1 MNRPLSRGVK
11 ALVDATAKRLG
22 ARHICTRFDRL
33 KWERCLLPMRT
44 VESEAGDVIGLICNR
59 GHVTSFER
67 RPRLACRTCGSRT
80 NQRHATGCLF
90 AYELITTALVCADD
104 IATFRG
110 SATDTDLAD
119 DAWFEVQ
126 EAIEEVLPFGDS
138 RIGGPL

>member
-1 MNRPLSRGVK
+1 MNRPLSRVK
-11 ALVDATAKRLG
+11 VVEATAKRLG
-22 ARHICTRFDRL
+22 ANHICTRFDRV

-44 VESEAGDVIGLICNR
+44 VVSEAGDVIGLICTR

-80 NQRHATGCLF
+80 NQRHATGCHF

-110 SATDTDLAD
+110 SATDTDFAD
-119 DAWFEVQ
+119 DAWLEVQ

>member
-1 MNRPLSRGVK
+1 MNRGVK

-44 VESEAGDVIGLICNR
+44 VESEAGDVIGLICTR

-90 AYELITTALVCADD
+90 ACELVTTALVCADD
-104 IATFRG
+104 IATFRT
-110 SATDTDLAD
+110 SSVIAEKNPSFVEE
-119 DAWFEVQ
+119 AWAEVQ

>member
-1 MNRPLSRGVK
+1 MNRPLSRVK
-11 ALVDATAKRLG
+11 ALVEATAKRLG
-22 ARHICTRFDRL
+22 AKHICTRFDRV

-44 VESEAGDVIGLICNR
+44 VVSEAGDVIGLICTR
-59 GHVTSFER
+59 GHVTSVKR

-110 SATDTDLAD
+110 SATDTDFAD